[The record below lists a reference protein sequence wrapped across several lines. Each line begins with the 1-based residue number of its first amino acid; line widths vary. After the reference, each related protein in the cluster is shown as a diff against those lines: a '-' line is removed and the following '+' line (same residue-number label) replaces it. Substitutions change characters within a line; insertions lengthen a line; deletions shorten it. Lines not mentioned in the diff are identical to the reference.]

1 MNTSPRVANTSAEL
15 AEQLSSRIRSNRMD
29 NYLEC
34 ASACHSNPAYAI
46 LVTIVLLV
54 RC

>member
-29 NYLEC
+29 NYLEW
-34 ASACHSNPAYAI
+34 CHSNPAYAI